1 MILSYHVPTMCWE
14 QCWGSISTNSF
25 IAQAP
30 GGRAHCSPHL
40 HAMPSVTQLA
50 RSRARREPRRIP
62 SALLPNALVD
72 CLLGTEAPEAKS
84 EQGGKGGGQ
93 SWEANQPDAT
103 FSDVSADFSVPVAP
117 ARFRSR

>member
-1 MILSYHVPTMCWE
+1 MPCPTSHSWQGAE
-14 QCWGSISTNSF
+14 
-25 IAQAP
+25 P
-30 GGRAHCSPHL
+30 GGSLCSL
-40 HAMPSVTQLA
+40 Q
-50 RSRARREPRRIP
+50 IP

-103 FSDVSADFSVPVAP
+103 FSDVSADFSVPVGP